1 MSHLTRMI
9 SLAALLALATP
20 ALADH
25 TARTATGDDTAMS
38 KLGRGLAGM
47 TTGFLELPG
56 NVYATSERD
65 GALAGATIGFA
76 KGLGMI
82 PVRELVGVYEFVTA
96 PIPVPEDYDPILH
109 PDYPWDYFQ
118 GARPAGLASNR

>member
-1 MSHLTRMI
+1 MSHFARFV
-9 SLAALLALATP
+9 SLAAVLALATP

-25 TARTATGDDTAMS
+25 TARTATGDDTAMT

-96 PIPVPEDYDPILH
+96 PFPVPEDYDPILR

-118 GARPAGLASNR
+118 GAKPAGLASNR

>member
-1 MSHLTRMI
+1 MI
-9 SLAALLALATP
+9 RTIAVALLGLLFLSSAAFATRR
-20 ALADH
+20 ASE
-25 TARTATGDDTAMS
+25 DTAMD

-56 NVYATSERD
+56 NIVAESRD
-65 GALAGATIGFA
+65 RGTAAGLTVGFA

-96 PIPVPEDYDPILH
+96 PIPVPDDYRPIVQ
-109 PDYPWDYFQ
+109 PDYPWDYFH
-118 GARPAGLASNR
+118 GAHSAHAG

>member
-1 MSHLTRMI
+1 MTIRTI
-9 SLAALLALATP
+9 AAAALFGLLLLPSTGLASHRASE
-20 ALADH
+20 
-25 TARTATGDDTAMS
+25 DTAMD

-56 NVYATSERD
+56 NIVAESRD
-65 GALAGATIGFA
+65 RGALAGMTIGFA

-96 PIPVPEDYDPILH
+96 PIPVPEDYEPIVH
-109 PDYPWDYFQ
+109 PEYPWDYFE
-118 GARPAGLASNR
+118 GAASARPS